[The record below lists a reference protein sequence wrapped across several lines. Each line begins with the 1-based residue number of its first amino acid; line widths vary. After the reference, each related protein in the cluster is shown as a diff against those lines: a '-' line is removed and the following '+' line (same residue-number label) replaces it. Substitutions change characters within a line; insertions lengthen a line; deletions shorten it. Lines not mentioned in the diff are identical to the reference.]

1 MNYNLTDKQ
10 KAFAK
15 WLVGKIRAGKISE
28 SFKAS
33 IEERGKLWIEGFGMV
48 QGWEGEMAFDQVDV
62 GTFDALDADRM
73 VVSRT
78 FVIPAIEEMR
88 RFGSREIRETTY
100 TVTARCFKAVE
111 SDFADVANAA
121 PISTLAQPH
130 PPEIAM
136 SIDRLRERY
145 PDPKKLGFLIM
156 RFATAK
162 PFGRIVEVIQKTAE
176 EHGLKVLR
184 ADAHEFHAGVLENVR
199 TYLHGC
205 GFGIAVYE
213 RIETEE
219 PNANVGLEVGYLMAM
234 NKPVLLLKDKTVP
247 TLQADLAGKLYKP
260 FDPHDP
266 ENTIP
271 AQLTKWLEDYG
282 IIVPNRNASSDNSPA
297 L

>member
-1 MNYNLTDKQ
+1 
-10 KAFAK
+10 
-15 WLVGKIRAGKISE
+15 
-28 SFKAS
+28 
-33 IEERGKLWIEGFGMV
+33 
-48 QGWEGEMAFDQVDV
+48 
-62 GTFDALDADRM
+62 
-73 VVSRT
+73 
-78 FVIPAIEEMR
+78 
-88 RFGSREIRETTY
+88 
-100 TVTARCFKAVE
+100 
-111 SDFADVANAA
+111 
-121 PISTLAQPH
+121 
-130 PPEIAM
+130 M

-156 RFATAK
+156 RFAAAK
-162 PFGRIVEVIQKTAE
+162 PFARIVEVIQKTAA
-176 EHGLKVLR
+176 EHGLTVLR

-282 IIVPNRNASSDNSPA
+282 IIVPNRNASPDNSPA

>member
-1 MNYNLTDKQ
+1 MNYPLTESQ
-10 KAFAK
+10 KEAVRWIHEQVQARKLTETFYV
-15 WLVGKIRAGKISE
+15 WWHNGKGYIGSSVTKPVPRPPFLLKRGLFDLLHTKGFIVRVEQGKGKISC
-28 SFKAS
+28 
-33 IEERGKLWIEGFGMV
+33 
-48 QGWEGEMAFDQVDV
+48 
-62 GTFDALDADRM
+62 
-73 VVSRT
+73 
-78 FVIPAIEEMR
+78 
-88 RFGSREIRETTY
+88 
-100 TVTARCFKAVE
+100 TVTGALEASVQT
-111 SDFADVANAA
+111 DFAEEQPRLPLSA
-121 PISTLAQPH
+121 LAQPH

-156 RFATAK
+156 RFAAAK
-162 PFGRIVEVIQKTAE
+162 PFARIVEVIQKTAE

-213 RIETEE
+213 RIETNE

-234 NKPVLLLKDKTVP
+234 NKPVLLLKDQTVP

-271 AQLTKWLEDYG
+271 KQLTKWLEDYG
-282 IIVPNRNASSDNSPA
+282 IIVPNRIASPDNSPA

>member
-1 MNYNLTDKQ
+1 MIYNLTDKQ
-10 KAFAK
+10 KDVARS
-15 WLVGKIRAGKISE
+15 LVKAIREDGLPETFTVRLSSGIVETRGGMGKDTWPRVGQGILMSLA
-28 SFKAS
+28 AS
-33 IEERGKLWIEGFGMV
+33 NLVILGTGFTTVTGKLFS
-48 QGWEGEMAFDQVDV
+48 AVD
-62 GTFDALDADRM
+62 T
-73 VVSRT
+73 
-78 FVIPAIEEMR
+78 
-88 RFGSREIRETTY
+88 
-100 TVTARCFKAVE
+100 
-111 SDFADVANAA
+111 DFAEEKATIPV
-121 PISTLAQPH
+121 STLAQAH

-145 PDPKKLGFLIM
+145 PDPKKVGFLIM
-156 RFATAK
+156 RFAAAK

-176 EHGLKVLR
+176 EHGLKILR

-234 NKPVLLLKDKTVP
+234 NKPVLLLKDKTVD

-282 IIVPNRNASSDNSPA
+282 IIVPSRNASSGNSPA